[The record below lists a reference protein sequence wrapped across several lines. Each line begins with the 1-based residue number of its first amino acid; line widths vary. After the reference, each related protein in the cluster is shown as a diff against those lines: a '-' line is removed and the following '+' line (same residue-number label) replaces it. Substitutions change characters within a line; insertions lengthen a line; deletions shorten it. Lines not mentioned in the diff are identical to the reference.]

1 MKLSV
6 LLSLLFIS
14 SIYGI
19 VIQPLPSRTID
30 SVASG
35 NTGVPTQAP
44 DARFYKRDLD
54 DTLSLY
60 ENWASDC
67 NDNNDNNA
75 KIAVDDLN
83 QLWQTVTSTVYC
95 GNNKVKTVTKTVTAT
110 KSTTTTKGSGG
121 SSSGNKGGKKTQC
134 DDKCWSTYLWHTYG
148 YGITVA
154 QGFTGIVCM
163 IIGLYFLIFGYNS
176 FRGTLGFTGFV
187 FFACMTWIGL
197 VNNEPQ
203 YGYPHNE
210 IVYICVSVGLGLV
223 GAFLFIFLY
232 PIALYFIGGLG
243 GFFLAVYIL
252 SWKENL
258 VIQIQVARICF
269 IIGLGV
275 VLAILILLAES
286 YCVIFCTAFI
296 GGYLF
301 MLGLDLFI
309 HTGMVNAFLTIFD
322 GNPNH
327 KNVYIIKT
335 PTYVVLAFV
344 AVLTLGSFG
353 WQYYWNMIARQK
365 KFGINIE
372 EKKEEK

>member
-1 MKLSV
+1 MKLSL

-19 VIQPLPSRTID
+19 VIQPLPTRTID
-30 SVASG
+30 SVASA
-35 NTGVPTQAP
+35 NTGIPTQAP
-44 DARFYKRDLD
+44 DARYLYKRDLD

-83 QLWQTVTSTVYC
+83 NLWQTVTSTVYC
-95 GNNKVKTVTKTVTAT
+95 GNNKVKTVTKTITAT
-110 KSTTTTKGSGG
+110 KSTTTTKSSGGSGG
-121 SSSGNKGGKKTQC
+121 SKGGKTQC

-163 IIGLYFLIFGYNS
+163 LIGLYFLIFGYNS

-275 VLAILILLAES
+275 VMAILILLAES

>member
-1 MKLSV
+1 M
-6 LLSLLFIS
+6 
-14 SIYGI
+14 
-19 VIQPLPSRTID
+19 IQPLPTRTID
-30 SVASG
+30 SVASA
-35 NTGVPTQAP
+35 NTGIPTQAP
-44 DARFYKRDLD
+44 DARYLYKRDLD

-83 QLWQTVTSTVYC
+83 NLWQTVTSTVYC
-95 GNNKVKTVTKTVTAT
+95 GNNKVKTVTKTITAT
-110 KSTTTTKGSGG
+110 KSTTTTKSSGGSGG
-121 SSSGNKGGKKTQC
+121 SKGGNKTQC
-134 DDKCWSTYLWHTYG
+134 DAKCWSTYLWHTYG

-163 IIGLYFLIFGYNS
+163 LIGLYFLIFGYNS

-275 VLAILILLAES
+275 VMAILILLAES